1 MSALSLATI
10 YFDYSNQSNMDL
22 IENLFSEK
30 ATYYSA
36 NLGFFIGKKEII
48 AMQSAF
54 HGQYQSL
61 QWTID
66 SIDEIKP
73 NVVEIAFSF
82 QGVLNNGTEQDRQ
95 GSEHILVYN
104 GLIQH
109 IAVGL

>member
-1 MSALSLATI
+1 MSALVLAKT
-10 YFDYSNQSNMDL
+10 YFDYSNESSMGLVEQ
-22 IENLFSEK
+22 LFSDN

-36 NLGFFIGKKEII
+36 NLGFFVGKREIM
-48 AMQSAF
+48 AMQTAF

-66 SIDEIKP
+66 SIDEIKAD
-73 NVVEIAFSF
+73 VVKIVFSF
-82 QGVLNNGTEQDRQ
+82 HGVLQNGTQQKRH
-95 GSEHILVYN
+95 GSEHILICD

>member
-1 MSALSLATI
+1 MSALNLAKT

-22 IENLFSEK
+22 IENLFGEN

-36 NLGFFIGKKEII
+36 NLGFFISKKEIL
-48 AMQSAF
+48 AMQATF

-66 SIDEIKP
+66 SINEIKP
-73 NVVEIAFSF
+73 NVVEIAFRF
-82 QGVLNNGTEQDRQ
+82 QGVLNDGTEQKRQ